1 MSEVLAHEIPAAE
14 PAATNPTTTA
24 PEAMSDPI
32 RPTGTDARAPE
43 SHPEMISTDASEL
56 KADAVTALPVTE
68 PASETTAP
76 IEAQPITDG
85 VLGYKAPGL
94 LKGLRFSKKFFWF
107 GSDAL
112 DEKALALYLKSEKP
126 EIGHHNSAHAS
137 QTGKGLL
144 LFAKRVED
152 KTSPAGI
159 LNLSDASDF
168 SKEELTDFSFKLHG
182 HKHTFQAGSKAERD
196 SWLSAVEATATEAK
210 TSREGIVESEGYK
223 SHMSKLN
230 TPAVALVPAATAT
243 RSISTPKKSM
253 DTKVHDG
260 TQDNHVAAA
269 EATPRIA
276 DKSRS
281 QSRKRQSL
289 FGKVLGK
296 KDESEEK
303 KEIKKEEKIEKKE
316 EKKEIKAEEKAE
328 KAELKE
334 EKREVKHGDA
344 VAGTSTFDAAAVA
357 ARVMGEPVIPTEDAM
372 GEDSIAP
379 VIAEPV
385 AVESSSAIAPE
396 VAPKPTK
403 RGSVFGSF
411 FGKKDGVSPSLDRK
425 EKDIVPAVPAKD
437 SETAPL
443 ATTAPQLDPVAT
455 SAPPVEDAT
464 AEPEIAAASPTTK
477 VTSPSESKGGMFGF
491 LKQKEAQ
498 KEEKKEEKKEIKVE
512 EAPETKEDVPV
523 IATGTPTA
531 LGSGV
536 PPTTTTDVVAPTN
549 PEPAMKEKRRQ
560 SFFGSLGGKKDKK
573 VDPSSD
579 NEATGGKLG
588 GLFRRASRS
597 TKGSQSAMTDSSVP
611 PAPISKDLPATTE
624 VVPEAA
630 EAPAHVTEESAL
642 TGDAHESNMPEPV
655 TTSQPAVVEATA

>member
-1 MSEVLAHEIPAAE
+1 MSAVPAHEMPAVDPAAMD
-14 PAATNPTTTA
+14 PTTTA
-24 PEAMSDPI
+24 SEAMSDPV
-32 RPTGTDARAPE
+32 RPTATDALVPE
-43 SHPEMISTDASEL
+43 SRPEITPADAVEA
-56 KADAVTALPVTE
+56 KVDAVTALPVTE

-76 IEAQPITDG
+76 VEAPPITEG

-107 GSDAL
+107 GNDAL
-112 DEKALALYLKSEKP
+112 DEKSLALYLKSEKP

-144 LFAKRVED
+144 LFAKRIED

-196 SWLSAVEATATEAK
+196 SWLSAAEVTATDAK
-210 TSREGIVESEGYK
+210 TSREGVVGSEGYK
-223 SHMSKLN
+223 NHMSKLN
-230 TPAVALVPAATAT
+230 TPAAALVPAAIAT
-243 RSISTPKKSM
+243 RSTSTPKKSM

-269 EATPRIA
+269 EATPRIT

-296 KDESEEK
+296 KDETEEK
-303 KEIKKEEKIEKKE
+303 KDIKKEEKAEKRE
-316 EKKEIKAEEKAE
+316 EKNEIKAEETAE

-334 EKREVKHGDA
+334 EKGEAKHGNA
-344 VAGTSTFDAAAVA
+344 FTGTSTFDAAAVA
-357 ARVMGEPVIPTEDAM
+357 ARVMGEPVVPTE
-372 GEDSIAP
+372 GVIGDSSTAP
-379 VIAEPV
+379 AVAEVIAAEP
-385 AVESSSAIAPE
+385 SPAIAHE
-396 VAPKPTK
+396 VAPKPIK
-403 RGSVFGSF
+403 RGSVFGSL
-411 FGKKDGVSPSLDRK
+411 FGKKDGVSPSLERK
-425 EKDIVPAVPAKD
+425 EKDVVPAVPAKD

-443 ATTAPQLDPVAT
+443 AATAPQLDPVTT
-455 SAPPVEDAT
+455 SASPVEAAN

-477 VTSPSESKGGMFGF
+477 VTSPSEVKGGIFGF

-498 KEEKKEEKKEIKVE
+498 KEEKKEEKKEIKAE
-512 EAPETKEDVPV
+512 EVAEIKEDAPV
-523 IATGTPTA
+523 VATGTPTA
-531 LGSGV
+531 PGTGV
-536 PPTTTTDVVAPTN
+536 PPPATTDIMTPTN
-549 PEPAMKEKRRQ
+549 PEPVIKEKRRQ

-573 VDPSSD
+573 VDSSSD
-579 NEATGGKLG
+579 NEAPGGKLG

-597 TKGSQSAMTDSSVP
+597 SKGSPSAMTDSSAP

-624 VVPEAA
+624 AVPETT
-630 EAPAHVTEESAL
+630 ETPAHVTSEPATASD
-642 TGDAHESNMPEPV
+642 TPESNMPEPV
-655 TTSQPAVVEATA
+655 TTSQTAVVEATA